1 MKLSHL
7 FIILLLLALYRTGLS
22 QSLNLTQD
30 SSWISIGDLD
40 IQGNQ
45 ITVEALVYRAGS
57 NVSNIVSKHSFPD
70 DVNYLL
76 RAQTFELTTYVS
88 GNSGPTQFLQM
99 ANPFTLDLNTWYHIA
114 GTYNGQFVRYYV
126 NGCLVIEKPFSGNLF
141 QNDFTTAIGNQSSNE
156 SEQFYGRLDEVRIW
170 NVCRTQEQITSSMLD
185 LSNPSIQ
192 AGLLAYYKFDNDY
205 ENEQGNALLNG
216 TPIGLTQFATS
227 QIDLPSFEIT
237 SIETTNSTCNSLHN
251 GSITIS
257 SNRPN
262 SSYSVDGVNYQ
273 FSNFFPDLP
282 GGTYTIYV
290 KSPEGCI
297 IDSIAIVI
305 DEGVNYPVSITT
317 AICEGTN
324 YFGYT
329 ASGLYIDTIKFSGSC
344 DTIRTLNLTVF
355 PTYEFYEEIT
365 ICPGEVHFFQG
376 NTFTESGTY
385 IAPYTTANGCDSTYT
400 LALEVLP
407 GTFLGND
414 TLICVGNEFEI
425 VSPSPATVWFDN
437 TTSKT
442 KTVTATGWYWATL
455 KDASGCDVVDSIFIQ
470 FNLKYYAP
478 NAFTPDKNG
487 LNDVF
492 IPVFSDANL
501 TGYNLRIFDRW
512 GRMIFSA
519 DDPANSWDGTFDG
532 KVCDIGTYI
541 FFMTVATGICEN
553 TTIRGNISLIK

>member
-1 MKLSHL
+1 
-7 FIILLLLALYRTGLS
+7 
-22 QSLNLTQD
+22 
-30 SSWISIGDLD
+30 
-40 IQGNQ
+40 
-45 ITVEALVYRAGS
+45 
-57 NVSNIVSKHSFPD
+57 
-70 DVNYLL
+70 
-76 RAQTFELTTYVS
+76 
-88 GNSGPTQFLQM
+88 M

-126 NGCLVIEKPFSGNLF
+126 NGCLVIEKPFTGNLF
-141 QNDFTTAIGNQSSNE
+141 QNDFTTAIGNQSTNE

-305 DEGVNYPVSITT
+305 DEGVNYPVSITA

-344 DTIRTLNLTVF
+344 DTIRTLNLTVY

-365 ICPGEVHFFQG
+365 LCPGEVHFFQG
-376 NTFTESGTY
+376 NTFAESGTY
-385 IAPYTTANGCDSTYT
+385 VAPYTTANGCDSVYT

-442 KTVTATGWYWATL
+442 KTVNATGWYWATL

>member
-7 FIILLLLALYRTGLS
+7 FIILLLLALFRTGLS

-76 RAQTFELTTYVS
+76 RAQTFELTTYIS

-141 QNDFTTAIGNQSSNE
+141 QNDFTTAIGNQSTNE
-156 SEQFYGRLDEVRIW
+156 SEQFYGKLDEVRIW

-192 AGLLAYYKFDNDY
+192 SGLLAYYKFDNDY

-216 TPIGLTQFATS
+216 TPIGLTQFAIS

-344 DTIRTLNLTVF
+344 DTIRTLNLTVY
-355 PTYEFYEEIT
+355 PTYEFYEEVT
-365 ICPGEVHFFQG
+365 LCPGEVHFFQG
-376 NTFTESGTY
+376 NTFDESGTY
-385 IAPYTTANGCDSTYT
+385 VAPYTTANGCDSVYT

-442 KTVTATGWYWATL
+442 KTVNATGWYWATL

>member
-1 MKLSHL
+1 MC
-7 FIILLLLALYRTGLS
+7 IR
-22 QSLNLTQD
+22 D
-30 SSWISIGDLD
+30 S
-40 IQGNQ
+40 
-45 ITVEALVYRAGS
+45 
-57 NVSNIVSKHSFPD
+57 
-70 DVNYLL
+70 
-76 RAQTFELTTYVS
+76 
-88 GNSGPTQFLQM
+88 
-99 ANPFTLDLNTWYHIA
+99 
-114 GTYNGQFVRYYV
+114 
-126 NGCLVIEKPFSGNLF
+126 
-141 QNDFTTAIGNQSSNE
+141 
-156 SEQFYGRLDEVRIW
+156 
-170 NVCRTQEQITSSMLD
+170 
-185 LSNPSIQ
+185 
-192 AGLLAYYKFDNDY
+192 
-205 ENEQGNALLNG
+205 
-216 TPIGLTQFATS
+216 
-227 QIDLPSFEIT
+227 
-237 SIETTNSTCNSLHN
+237 
-251 GSITIS
+251 
-257 SNRPN
+257 
-262 SSYSVDGVNYQ
+262 YQ

-329 ASGLYIDTIKFSGSC
+329 ASGLYIDTIKVSGSC
-344 DTIRTLNLTVF
+344 DTIRTLNLTVY
-355 PTYEFYEEIT
+355 PTYEFYEEVT
-365 ICPGEVHFFQG
+365 LCPGEVHFFQG
-376 NTFTESGTY
+376 NTFAESGTY
-385 IAPYTTANGCDSTYT
+385 VAPYTTANGCDSVYT

-442 KTVTATGWYWATL
+442 KIVNATGWYWATL